1 MTQQTKVLKPGRS
14 YDFGVLYGDARL
26 LGWEFAAVE
35 TNMHGVRL
43 NLVTSPPWCSDVQSQ
58 EDTSFGSSTGRA
70 ADL

>member
-1 MTQQTKVLKPGRS
+1 MTPKTKVLDWGKCYS
-14 YDFGVLYGDARL
+14 LADLYDDARL
-26 LGWEFAAVE
+26 AGFEVAIVE
-35 TNMHGVRL
+35 SGIRGARM